1 MILQVL
7 VTMKYKLTKSNE
19 IMGKAKFTSIQIVDA
34 ILAAEAGKKVGHICR
49 ELGVSSSTF
58 YNWRNHKDNHLE
70 LALTQIDQHSDELI
84 KIRLQQSF

>member
-1 MILQVL
+1 
-7 VTMKYKLTKSNE
+7 MKYKLTKSNT

-58 YNWRNHKDNHLE
+58 YNWRNHKNNHLE
-70 LALTQIDQHSDELI
+70 QALSQIDQHSDELI
-84 KIRLQQSF
+84 QIRLQQSY

>member
-1 MILQVL
+1 LHEL
-7 VTMKYKLTKSNE
+7 VKMKYKLTKHNV

-58 YNWRNHKDNHLE
+58 YNWRNHKDNHIE
-70 LALTQIDQHSDELI
+70 LALSQIDQFSDELI
-84 KIRLQQSF
+84 QARLQQSY

>member
-1 MILQVL
+1 MHEL
-7 VTMKYKLTKSNE
+7 VKMKYKLTKHNV

-58 YNWRNHKDNHLE
+58 YNWRNHKDNHIE
-70 LALTQIDQHSDELI
+70 LALSQIDQFSDELI
-84 KIRLQQSF
+84 QARLQQSY